1 MFPLSSVVFPHQRVP
16 LHVFESR
23 YRQLVDDVQAN
34 DGRFGICLIAGGS
47 EVGGGDVRVDIGT
60 VVHLEA
66 VFPFSDG
73 RSMLVVDGQ
82 ERIRVVQW
90 LSDDPY
96 PRAIVE
102 TMVTDEVPNDP
113 ALLRSTE
120 AAVRSLRNL
129 HSEMHPD
136 SCVEMDCAMSEQT
149 CVRAWQL
156 CALTPAAT
164 LDQLKLLKAV
174 SCDARLRTLGEICCE
189 RYSDLM
195 RQLSPEAN
203 A

>member
-23 YRQLVDDVQAN
+23 YRQLVDDVHAG
-34 DGRFGICLIAGGS
+34 DGRFGICLIARGS
-47 EVGGGDVRVDIGT
+47 EVGGGDVRVDVAT

-82 ERIRVVQW
+82 ERIRVLQW
-90 LSDDPY
+90 LDDDPY

-102 TMVTDEVPNDP
+102 TMVTDEVPSDP
-113 ALLRSTE
+113 SLLRSTE

-136 SCVEMDCAMSEQT
+136 SCVEMDCSMSEQT

-164 LDQLKLLKAV
+164 LDQLKLLSAV

-189 RYSDLM
+189 RYGDLM
-195 RQLSPEAN
+195 RQLSPDAN